1 MSTTMTRG
9 GHTKEALAQFQSLP
23 LDIKI
28 NMSCQRIREW
38 VEYWDGDCYIS
49 FSGGKD
55 STVLLDLVKNKCG
68 YDYIPAIFIDTGL
81 EYPELKE
88 FAYARADEILR
99 PKKTFV
105 EVLKQYGYPIISKQN
120 AQKISEIL
128 TTKSDKLK
136 QLRLYGSNKG
146 TAGKLPD
153 KWKFLLEAPFKISSQ
168 CCSIMKKSPA
178 HSYEKKTGFKAIIG
192 TLAEESM
199 LRRTTWMKQGC
210 NAFLSSHPTS
220 TPLSFWTEQDILAYI
235 VQEKLEIASIYGE
248 VQLDGN
254 NQYYTTGEHRTGCIF
269 CGFGCHLEKEPNRFQ
284 RLKEIHPKLW
294 NYCIN
299 GGEYNEDGIWQPNA
313 EGLGMGKVLDYI
325 NVDYG
330 KGKVRDGE

>member
-1 MSTTMTRG
+1 MQNEHLARG

-28 NMSCQRIREW
+28 NMSCQRIRDW

-68 YDYIPAIFIDTGL
+68 YDYIPAVFIDTGL

-105 EVLKQYGYPIISKQN
+105 EVLKQYGYPIISKEN
-120 AQKISEIL
+120 AQKIFEIQ

-136 QLRLYGSNKG
+136 NKRLYGDAKG
-146 TAGKLPD
+146 AGKLSD
-153 KWKFLLEAPFKISSQ
+153 KYHYLINAPFKISHK
-168 CCSIMKKSPA
+168 CCNVMKKSVS
-178 HSYEKKTGFKAIIG
+178 HSYENKTKFKPFIG
-192 TLAEESM
+192 TLAQESR
-199 LRRTTWMKQGC
+199 LRLTAWQIHGC
-210 NAFLSSHPTS
+210 NAFLSSRPTS
-220 TPLSFWTEQDILAYI
+220 TPLSFWVEQDILAYI
-235 VQEKLEIASIYGE
+235 VQEKLEIASVYGE
-248 VQLDGN
+248 IKQDEKGK
-254 NQYYTTGEHRTGCIF
+254 YYTTGCDRTGCIF

-284 RLKEIHPKLW
+284 KLKETHPKLYD
-294 NYCIN
+294 YCIN
-299 GGEYNEDGIWQPNA
+299 GGEYNEDGIWQPNTQ
-313 EGLGMGKVLDYI
+313 GLGMGKVLDYI
-325 NVDYG
+325 NVKY
-330 KGKVRDGE
+330 